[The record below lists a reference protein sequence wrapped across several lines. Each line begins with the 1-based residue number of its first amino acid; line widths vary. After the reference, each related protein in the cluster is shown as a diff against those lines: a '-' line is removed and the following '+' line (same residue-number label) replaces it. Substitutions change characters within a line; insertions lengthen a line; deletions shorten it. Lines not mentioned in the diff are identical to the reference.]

1 MKNFPKPLSSIILL
15 AAKSTSPAF
24 TPLADLSLAAEFA
37 NLTDSKAS
45 NNFESM
51 FLPVPNVLVISE
63 K

>member
-1 MKNFPKPLSSIILL
+1 MLL

-45 NNFESM
+45 NNLESM
-51 FLPVPNVLVISE
+51 FLPVANVLVISE